1 MVSPPVLEPSPI
13 IPVSEEDER
22 VETEDKDAGS
32 MLRPNEDAFN
42 SQFGEIAVST

>member
-32 MLRPNEDAFN
+32 TLRPNEDAFN